1 MDAYDDLS
9 AQVNG
14 QAQNDEIR
22 EELDTQSNLVK
33 TLQSALRDA
42 NMSTD
47 RLRLTL
53 KEKTDSLRHAET
65 TISSLQRE
73 RANITKEL
81 LEFEADL
88 QKQRVE
94 SEGFGRQLKL
104 LKSEQGGSAR
114 LKEDMALLQRNY
126 RSAKEGLQVAK
137 DQLALAVQRA
147 GELEKWQAA
156 HLHNKSAMSPRS
168 HSRQADDSVLIH
180 PRLLQNKSP
189 GSKPKL
195 AIWQLRSDI

>member
-1 MDAYDDLS
+1 
-9 AQVNG
+9 
-14 QAQNDEIR
+14 
-22 EELDTQSNLVK
+22 
-33 TLQSALRDA
+33 
-42 NMSTD
+42 
-47 RLRLTL
+47 
-53 KEKTDSLRHAET
+53 
-65 TISSLQRE
+65 
-73 RANITKEL
+73 
-81 LEFEADL
+81 
-88 QKQRVE
+88 
-94 SEGFGRQLKL
+94 
-104 LKSEQGGSAR
+104 